1 MTYKKLICT
10 LFALLLCL
18 QLAACVVTEKPN
30 DNISADASVGDTSSI
45 VSGKKSYAFPTST
58 DSEFAYSGSEIRF
71 VPTGFDSD
79 AMNISGNTATEA
91 GEYTAVISLTDP
103 KNTSWIDGTTDD
115 VYIIWSITKEPT
127 DYTLTKVSDTK
138 LNVVSVDGENNYS
151 ADIVLPLGATY
162 QLSKGGRLT
171 FFYDQKSD
179 DAIAFELVGSFCG
192 SIAFD
197 INEDTDLEID
207 LCGFETI
214 AYSDCPIYISSA
226 ANADISAKKDTENKI
241 TDKRSETTEL
251 KSVIYSDCD
260 LKLKGSGK
268 LTVVSDNNNGIHS
281 KDDLD
286 IQKLTL
292 YVSSVDN
299 ALKGNDGVKIK
310 SGELTLISRKGD
322 GIKTSNSDVS
332 SKGNQKGDV
341 VIEDGK
347 IDIFA
352 ACDGID
358 AAHDVILESGE
369 ISILTDKYSE
379 YSEEVTA
386 VTEGT
391 YYIRATSDEYA
402 FSICYKNASG
412 DTLWVNTDGNYKAVN
427 AGPENYYYYSV
438 QKPSGYDTLTVYVYK
453 SGQKQGQAE
462 DYYKVSEE
470 MAVNSSYDTIS
481 FGRQMR
487 PGFGSRDE
495 RFEWTNYGTDD
506 FGGGHGGP
514 GGPGGGFGG
523 MNEGNTDK
531 GDHSTKGIKAANEIT
546 VNGGNITIRSYD
558 DSLHANSGS
567 TLDNGKASIGNVT
580 INGGTLTLSSNDDA
594 IHADGT
600 ATVTG
605 GTIDIKTSYEGI
617 EGDNVVITG
626 GDISVVASDDGING
640 TATDGESIIIS
651 GGTLYVYAG
660 GDGVDSNSRSSY
672 DGILFAGGNSVI
684 ISTGRGDSAIDTER
698 GYKYTGGTVVAVGAM
713 GGMQNETVNC
723 QNFNSIASR
732 SSVNLSANSYLT
744 VDGILTLKMPCS
756 LSSYVVVLGKTNAK
770 ISSATQTTATLDKNS
785 VCWGE

>member
-1 MTYKKLICT
+1 MTCKKLICA

-18 QLAACVVTEKPN
+18 QLASCAVTEKPN
-30 DNISADASVGDTSSI
+30 DGRYDTSTDVSNI
-45 VSGKKSYAFPTST
+45 ASGKKSYSFPTSADT
-58 DSEFAYSGSEIRF
+58 TFAYSGSEIRF
-71 VPTGFDSD
+71 VPTGFDSN
-79 AMNISGNTATEA
+79 AMNISGNTATEV
-91 GEYTAVISLTDP
+91 GEYTAAISLKDP
-103 KNTSWIDGTTDD
+103 ERTLWSDGTTDD

-127 DYTLTKVSDTK
+127 DYAVTKISDGK
-138 LNVVSVDGENNYS
+138 LNVVSIDGENNYS
-151 ADIVLPLGATY
+151 ADIVYPLGATY

-179 DAIAFELVGSFCG
+179 DAIQFEFVGSFCG

-197 INEDTDLEID
+197 INQDTDLEID

-214 AYSDCPIYISSA
+214 AYTDCPIYISSA

-241 TDKRSETTEL
+241 TDKRSEVTEL
-251 KSVIYSDCD
+251 KSAVYSDCD

-268 LTVVSDNNNGIHS
+268 LTVVSDNNNGINS

-299 ALKGNDGVKIK
+299 ALKGNDGVRIK

-358 AAHDVILESGE
+358 AAHDVLLEGGE

-402 FSICYKNASG
+402 FSICYKNSSG
-412 DTLWVNTDGNYKAVN
+412 DTLWVNTDGNYKTIN
-427 AGPENYYYYSV
+427 AGPEKYYYYSV
-438 QKPSGYDTLTVYVYK
+438 QKPSGYDTLAVYVYK
-453 SGQKQGQAE
+453 GAQKQGQAE
-462 DYYKVSEE
+462 NYYKASEE
-470 MAVNSSYDTIS
+470 MPVNSSYDTIA

-487 PGFGSRDE
+487 PGFGSKDE
-495 RFEWTNYGTDD
+495 KFEWTNYGTDD
-506 FGGGHGGP
+506 FGGGPGGP
-514 GGPGGGFGG
+514 GGPGGFGG
-523 MNEGNTDK
+523 MNDGNTDK
-531 GDHSTKGIKAANEIT
+531 GDHSTKGIKSANEIT
-546 VNGGNITIRSYD
+546 INDGIIMIRSYD
-558 DSLHANSGS
+558 DSLHANNDIALDSGKVP
-567 TLDNGKASIGNVT
+567 LGNVT
-580 INGGTLTLSSNDDA
+580 VNGGTLTLSSNDDA

-600 ATVTG
+600 ATITG
-605 GTIDIKTSYEGI
+605 GTVDIKTSYEGI
-617 EGDNVVITG
+617 EGNNVVITG
-626 GDISVVASDDGING
+626 GDIAVVASDDGING
-640 TATDGESIIIS
+640 TATDGESIAVL

-698 GYKYTGGTVVAVGAM
+698 GYQYTGGTVVAVGAM
-713 GGMQNETVNC
+713 GGMQNETMNC
-723 QNFNSIASR
+723 RNFNLIASG
-732 SSVNLSANSYLT
+732 SSVNLSASSYLT
-744 VDGILTLKMPCS
+744 VDGILTLKMPCT
-756 LSSYVVVLGKTNAK
+756 LSSYVVVLGKTNAR
-770 ISSATQTTATLDKNS
+770 IASAAQTTATLDKNG